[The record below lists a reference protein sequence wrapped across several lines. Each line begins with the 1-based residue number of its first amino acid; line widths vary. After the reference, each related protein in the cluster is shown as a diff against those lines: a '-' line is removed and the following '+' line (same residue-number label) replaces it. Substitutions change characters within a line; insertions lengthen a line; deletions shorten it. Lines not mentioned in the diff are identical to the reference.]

1 VIPLSWIA
9 RESPALSPAAV
20 VFLVLLLI
28 APRYLRGGG
37 ADWAAWLRGVIGL
50 SLVVL
55 LGILAARMLTGSR

>member
-1 VIPLSWIA
+1 MILLTWIA
-9 RESPALSPAAV
+9 KDSPVLPPAAA
-20 VFLVLLLI
+20 VFLFLLLI

-37 ADWAAWLRGVIGL
+37 TDWAAWLRGVIGL